1 MRKKKKLLACFALC
15 GVLAFSAAT
24 MQGAVA
30 EEKIAEN
37 AGAAELWQEIENVT
51 VEGNVD
57 VPDYMKYGAFTNY
70 QNTSVIYTV
79 DENSD
84 EDYLEDWERNGVKIT
99 ATAENKKVYFKN
111 VLDVSALTYDEELL
125 VLAPLA
131 QNRGSVDFTEIEIV
145 LEDADN
151 PDNYLTITVL
161 QSRYWNRGSAIRTG
175 TADIKPMAY
184 RWGQKTTTELS
195 TYGVDVCY
203 MSFSGYTQDCKET
216 EEHSYEE
223 FRFRP
228 LKLLYD
234 AEKKT
239 VGFTYQGG
247 QTYDVLD
254 LDDKTVV
261 GYGKEWSGF
270 TSNRVRLSVCMK
282 GFSSASASMM
292 VLKVFGQEMNGE
304 QITDTTAPVLK
315 FSDAATVVPQAR
327 VGKAYAIYDCI
338 SEDLVSGAVD
348 CDISVIAP
356 NGQNTTITGKE
367 FTPVQAGYHTL
378 VYKAVDGAGNVAER
392 RFEVLADY
400 GLEPIKIE
408 YVEEQNTYY
417 VGDEVAIP
425 TATYAGGAGML
436 KSEIQVCRVGGS
448 EKITLQDGK
457 FKPLLAGEYLI
468 TYKAV
473 DYIGEMGVKTAKIEV
488 LARTKPM
495 LAPVQKLLRL
505 FDGVAVEVPM
515 PTAYDYTSAVGN
527 KLNAL
532 CEVVVKN
539 ADGSYEERIENGIFT
554 PTKEKF
560 GDSVLF
566 FYTVRCNGGVGEA
579 EEFSYSV
586 PLMDV
591 PESVGEYFDCDLDEF
606 TTEYNAAGESGFI
619 RFLTKEGV
627 TGQPSISFV
636 NPLLANGFSVAFA
649 VPGNA
654 QNFQTVTLQLRDSAN
669 SQIGFDLE
677 LRAITEG
684 SDVGRKTYVRM
695 GGVDYAMNGTFN
707 SIKDGNEVASIT
719 PMSLQYEDGQIID
732 YSKNVVCTPS
742 VGFDGSAFKGF
753 PSGKVYFSVV
763 FNDVSGS
770 AGITFVRICNQT
782 LYADFTRKGEP
793 RAFEDFI
800 SPSIVLDS
808 ILPDEFHLNETVNIP
823 FARGY
828 DELSTHME
836 VYVSLQSPNGQYLY
850 KDEKIE
856 NVNSFQIDTYGTYRL
871 RYYTKDDNGND
882 KETNYTIAAKDLYAP
897 TLVYNGAE
905 TLTRSIGDE
914 LTYAS
919 AASKVIVLDERDESP
934 QLFVLIIA
942 PDLSVETLTE
952 TGVQTSY
959 TFTRKG
965 SYCLRYY
972 AFDSQYNIIMKDVVI
987 TVK

>member
-1 MRKKKKLLACFALC
+1 MKGKKKLLVSFALC
-15 GVLAFSAAT
+15 GILAFSAAA
-24 MQGAVA
+24 MQGVVA
-30 EEKIAEN
+30 EEKN
-37 AGAAELWQEIENVT
+37 AGNPSAAQLWREVEGVT

-70 QNTSVIYTV
+70 QNSSVVYTV
-79 DENSD
+79 DENSN
-84 EDYLEDWERNGVKIT
+84 EDYLEDWEGNGVKIT
-99 ATAENKKVYFKN
+99 ANAENKKVYFKN
-111 VLDVSALTYDEELL
+111 VLDVSTLTYDEDLL

-131 QNRGSVDFTEIEIV
+131 QNRGSVDFTEIEIM

-151 PDNYLTITVL
+151 PDNYLMITVL
-161 QSRYWNRGSAIRTG
+161 QSRYWTRGSAIRTG
-175 TADIKPMAY
+175 TAEIKPMAY

-195 TYGVDVCY
+195 NYGVDVCY
-203 MSFSGYTQDCKET
+203 MSFSGYTLDPGET
-216 EEHSYEE
+216 EEHPYEQ

-228 LKLLYD
+228 LKLHYD

-282 GFSSASASMM
+282 GFSAPSASMM

-315 FSDAATVVPQAR
+315 FSDAATAVPKAR

-338 SEDLVSGAVD
+338 SEDLVSGAVA
-348 CDISVIAP
+348 CELFVIAP
-356 NGQNTTITGKE
+356 NGQKTLITGKE
-367 FTPVQAGYHTL
+367 FTPTQAGYHTL

-392 RFEVLADY
+392 RFKLIADY
-400 GLEPIKIE
+400 GLESINIE
-408 YVEEQNTYY
+408 YEEPQNSYY
-417 VGDEVAIP
+417 VGDEILIP
-425 TATYAGGAGML
+425 TATYTGGAGML
-436 KSEIQVCRVGGS
+436 KSEIQVCRIGGS
-448 EKITLQDGK
+448 EKILIRDGK

-468 TYKAV
+468 TYKAE
-473 DYIGEMGVKTAKIEV
+473 DYIGEVGVKTAKIEV

-495 LAPVQKLLRL
+495 VIPVQKFLRL
-505 FDGVAVEVPM
+505 FDGIAVEVPM

-684 SDVGRKTYVRM
+684 SDVGRKTYVRT

-828 DELSTHME
+828 DELSTHVE
-836 VYVSLQSPNGQYLY
+836 VYVSLQNPDGQYLY
-850 KDEKIE
+850 KNERIE
-856 NVNSFQIDTYGTYRL
+856 NVKSFQIESYGTYRL

-882 KETNYTIAAKDLYAP
+882 KESNYTISAKA
-897 TLVYNGAE
+897 
-905 TLTRSIGDE
+905 
-914 LTYAS
+914 
-919 AASKVIVLDERDESP
+919 
-934 QLFVLIIA
+934 
-942 PDLSVETLTE
+942 
-952 TGVQTSY
+952 
-959 TFTRKG
+959 
-965 SYCLRYY
+965 
-972 AFDSQYNIIMKDVVI
+972 
-987 TVK
+987 